1 MAMNKDQAARIIARA
16 QVGRSVE
23 SAELNTALAVHGL
36 TRGQFDALKAELR
49 SIKGN
54 RRSPLMEPVGDFSGG
69 LSALCA

>member
-1 MAMNKDQAARIIARA
+1 MAMNKDQAALVIARA

-54 RRSPLMEPVGDFSGG
+54 RRSAMEVPVGDFAG
-69 LSALCA
+69 LCA